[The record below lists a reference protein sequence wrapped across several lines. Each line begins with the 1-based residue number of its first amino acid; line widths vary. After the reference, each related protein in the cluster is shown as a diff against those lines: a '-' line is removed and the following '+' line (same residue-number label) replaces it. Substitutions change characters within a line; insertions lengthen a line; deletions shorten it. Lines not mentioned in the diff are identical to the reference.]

1 MIAAALLLL
10 QVGVATGA
18 APDTV
23 TVGDPFRVL
32 VRVSAPPGARVEFPP
47 VLARNDTLGAL
58 GAAPQVQ
65 VSAAGQHTATYRA
78 VAWIPGAPQAP
89 PAAIRVLLPG
99 GAVQAYRVQ
108 PPLPFIRSVL
118 PADTTGVRPRGP
130 KDVWGRDS
138 AGSFPWLLLGLA
150 AAALVALVAWWF
162 SKRRQ
167 RGALAPPVDPRER
180 ALAAITDLVPEDTEA
195 FYVQLSAILREF
207 VAAYSPEWGLDLASR
222 ELLNRLSAESTSA
235 DQVGTLAALLGAAD
249 GVKFARS
256 RPGTMEAEA
265 ARDAAR
271 DWVQAFGRSEAR
283 AA

>member
-1 MIAAALLLL
+1 MIAAGLLLF

-18 APDTV
+18 APETV
-23 TVGDPFRVL
+23 TVGDPFRVV

-58 GAAPQVQ
+58 RPAPQVQ
-65 VSAAGQHTATYRA
+65 AGAAGHHTATYRA

-89 PAAIRVLLPG
+89 LAAIRVLLPG
-99 GAVQAYRVQ
+99 GAVQTYRVQ
-108 PPLPFIRSVL
+108 PPLPFVRSVL

-150 AAALVALVAWWF
+150 AAALLAVVAWWLW
-162 SKRRQ
+162 KRRQ

-180 ALAAITDLVPEDTEA
+180 ALAAIADLRPEHTEA
-195 FYVQLSAILREF
+195 FYVKLSAILREF
-207 VAAYSPEWGLDLASR
+207 LAAYSPEWGLDLASR
-222 ELLNRLSAESTSA
+222 ELLDRLSAESTSA

-256 RPGTMEAEA
+256 CPGSTEAEA

-271 DWVQAFGRSEAR
+271 EWAKAFGRSEAQ